1 MTERRIETGK
11 IELRDVVPEDF
22 DHILHIINCAAEAY
36 RGVIPPDRW
45 HEPYMPA
52 EALASE
58 MADGVVFSACV
69 ADGRLIG
76 VMGVQDRGAVDL
88 IRHAYVIPEYQGAG
102 IGSRLLQHLCPAGQ
116 KPILI
121 GTWQAA
127 DWAIRFYER
136 HGFTRV
142 APDDAAALLRTFWDV
157 PERQIETSVVLAS
170 KTLSHRAVESLSAAH
185 DGEPEA
191 PTRSF

>member
-1 MTERRIETGK
+1 
-11 IELRDVVPEDF
+11 
-22 DHILHIINCAAEAY
+22 
-36 RGVIPPDRW
+36 
-45 HEPYMPA
+45 
-52 EALASE
+52 
-58 MADGVVFSACV
+58 
-69 ADGRLIG
+69 
-76 VMGVQDRGAVDL
+76 MGVQDRGAVDL

-170 KTLSHRAVESLSAAH
+170 KTLSHRAVERSEEHTSELQSLMRISYAVFCLKKKKQNNY
-185 DGEPEA
+185 
-191 PTRSF
+191 TTLLKQIQTN

>member
-1 MTERRIETGK
+1 MRISDWSS
-11 IELRDVVPEDF
+11 DVCSSDL
-22 DHILHIINCAAEAY
+22 I
-36 RGVIPPDRW
+36 
-45 HEPYMPA
+45 
-52 EALASE
+52 
-58 MADGVVFSACV
+58 

-157 PERQIETSVVLAS
+157 RSEEHTSELQ
-170 KTLSHRAVESLSAAH
+170 SLMRNSYA
-185 DGEPEA
+185 
-191 PTRSF
+191 

>member
-1 MTERRIETGK
+1 
-11 IELRDVVPEDF
+11 
-22 DHILHIINCAAEAY
+22 
-36 RGVIPPDRW
+36 
-45 HEPYMPA
+45 
-52 EALASE
+52 
-58 MADGVVFSACV
+58 
-69 ADGRLIG
+69 
-76 VMGVQDRGAVDL
+76 MGVQDRGAVDL

-157 PERQIETSVVLAS
+157 PERQIETSVVLDS
-170 KTLSHRAVESLSAAH
+170 KTRPHRAGESMDAAH
-185 DGEPEA
+185 AAEPEPA
-191 PTRSF
+191 TRRF

>member
-1 MTERRIETGK
+1 
-11 IELRDVVPEDF
+11 
-22 DHILHIINCAAEAY
+22 
-36 RGVIPPDRW
+36 
-45 HEPYMPA
+45 
-52 EALASE
+52 
-58 MADGVVFSACV
+58 MADGVVSSACG

-142 APDDAAALLRTFWDV
+142 APDDARS
-157 PERQIETSVVLAS
+157 EEHTSELQSLMRISYAVFCLKK
-170 KTLSHRAVESLSAAH
+170 KTQAITEHKSNPR
-185 DGEPEA
+185 
-191 PTRSF
+191 